1 MVTVRDMSEHKRI
14 EKLKD
19 EFVSSVSHELRTP
32 LTSIHGAIGIIKGMY
47 QDSLNDKVKKLVDI
61 AYENSNSLS
70 SLVQDILDISKLESA
85 NIQIS
90 YESVNIAE
98 LMTELLRNCT
108 PLAEKFSVRF
118 ALADGLADANIDTDK
133 KRFTQVMYNLLSNA
147 AKFSPQGE
155 MVEIGYRVDGQQLR
169 VSVTDHGRGIP
180 LEYQDKIFDKF
191 FQVEA
196 TSKQARTGTG
206 LGLSISQRIIQQMG
220 GRIWVDSVPGRTTF
234 WIEIPMTQP

>member
-1 MVTVRDMSEHKRI
+1 
-14 EKLKD
+14 
-19 EFVSSVSHELRTP
+19 
-32 LTSIHGAIGIIKGMY
+32 
-47 QDSLNDKVKKLVDI
+47 
-61 AYENSNSLS
+61 
-70 SLVQDILDISKLESA
+70 
-85 NIQIS
+85 
-90 YESVNIAE
+90 
-98 LMTELLRNCT
+98 
-108 PLAEKFSVRF
+108 
-118 ALADGLADANIDTDK
+118 
-133 KRFTQVMYNLLSNA
+133 MYNLLSNA